1 MCVSVCRHSATC
13 PAQTQKQTLSLA
25 SLTTGL
31 SSRAPDLCQAA
42 QQRGGVGGGQRG
54 VPLRG
59 PRRPRSHCPLE
70 KRRLRPA
77 QGQVIYKGRAA
88 NWPCRACFKPFLSS
102 PDSVCLPCIQ
112 IRYSGGPHP
121 DCAPSDL
128 LRRGLLHVRGGE
140 HGGEVGGVGHAH
152 RARSVPSPAHVT
164 RPLTADVLFLIF
176 IDVSEVS
183 FSSFCRRS
191 KPSLVA
197 SQIIQTDSH
206 LAFYP
211 DLVFI
216 NLPQAAVPLKTPQ
229 TGRIIEGV
237 SVCLSCNICTRIRFQ
252 TDKRVQNLAEFCRNV
267 PLELCKACKTSV
279 QPPQKKN
286 NKKTDCESFLPRWQL
301 PAPKLVARK

>member
-1 MCVSVCRHSATC
+1 M
-13 PAQTQKQTLSLA
+13 
-25 SLTTGL
+25 
-31 SSRAPDLCQAA
+31 
-42 QQRGGVGGGQRG
+42 
-54 VPLRG
+54 RG

-77 QGQVIYKGRAA
+77 QGQVIYKGRAP
-88 NWPCRACFKPFLSS
+88 NWPCRACFKPLLSS
-102 PDSVCLPCIQ
+102 PVSALPPCIQ

-128 LRRGLLHVRGGE
+128 LRRRLLHVRGGE

-152 RARSVPSPAHVT
+152 CARSVPSPALVT
-164 RPLTADVLFLIF
+164 RPLTADVLFLFF

-183 FSSFCRRS
+183 FSSFRRRS
-191 KPSLVA
+191 KLSPVA

-229 TGRIIEGV
+229 TARIIEWV
-237 SVCLSCNICTRIRFQ
+237 SPAISPQHSASKPTSGCRTWQRSAEMSHLNSAKPAKHRCNPRRKKKNQKKQTASLSCLGGNCQ
-252 TDKRVQNLAEFCRNV
+252 SLN
-267 PLELCKACKTSV
+267 
-279 QPPQKKN
+279 
-286 NKKTDCESFLPRWQL
+286 
-301 PAPKLVARK
+301 

>member
-1 MCVSVCRHSATC
+1 MCRHSATC
-13 PAQTQKQTLSLA
+13 PTKTQKQTLSLA
-25 SLTTGL
+25 SLTTAF
-31 SSRAPDLCQAA
+31 SSRASDLRQAA

-54 VPLRG
+54 ILLRG

-77 QGQVIYKGRAA
+77 QGQVIYNGRAA

-102 PDSVCLPCIQ
+102 PDSVCPPCIQ

-128 LRRGLLHVRGGE
+128 LRRRLLHVRGGE
-140 HGGEVGGVGHAH
+140 HGGEVGGVGHTH
-152 RARSVPSPAHVT
+152 RARSVT
-164 RPLTADVLFLIF
+164 RPLTADVLFLFF

-183 FSSFCRRS
+183 FSSFRRRS

-229 TGRIIEGV
+229 T
-237 SVCLSCNICTRIRFQ
+237 
-252 TDKRVQNLAEFCRNV
+252 
-267 PLELCKACKTSV
+267 
-279 QPPQKKN
+279 
-286 NKKTDCESFLPRWQL
+286 
-301 PAPKLVARK
+301 